1 MDIALPNSSRGPPTL
16 AAIASALPPK
26 GEQFAP
32 WDGPAA
38 RMYTWGPI
46 LRGEPDRAVGVDQ
59 PCDAARVPQ
68 VVEMGDRFTH
78 RKEPLL
84 HVELTS
90 KQHGNHVCSRLRRIC
105 RSDRRSELVQAHG
118 VMPAQLCDAKRD
130 AAK

>member
-78 RKEPLL
+78 REKPLL
-84 HVELTS
+84 HVERAS
-90 KQHGNHVCSRLRRIC
+90 KQHGYHVGGRLGHLRGG
-105 RSDRRSELVQAHG
+105 DRCGELVQAHG
-118 VMPAQLCDAKRD
+118 VMRA
-130 AAK
+130 